1 MENKKI
7 KPNLS
12 QRKINLPY
20 VGLKNFYT
28 PNLGFEQ
35 LTKSGLKE
43 PIFFMSIFCLDD
55 YKKEYL

>member
-12 QRKINLPY
+12 QRQSNLP
-20 VGLKNFYT
+20 LRWLESFYT
-28 PNLGFEQ
+28 PNLGYAQ

-43 PIFFMSIFCLDD
+43 HIF
-55 YKKEYL
+55 